1 MDGQNFQNGM
11 NNDQNVQSTPVEPV
25 VTPVS
30 TPMTETVN
38 VNTGSYSYQDNTAQY
53 GASMY
58 TQSAVV
64 EEEQKTPGLAIG
76 ALVMGIVS
84 IVLSCCCGSGIIFA
98 IAGLIMAIV
107 ANKKQKSGVGT
118 AALICSI
125 VGIVFNAIM
134 LIYYIVVYAAAV
146 MAEM

>member
-1 MDGQNFQNGM
+1 MDGQNFQNGF
-11 NNDQNVQSTPVEPV
+11 NNEQNVQGTPV

-64 EEEQKTPGLAIG
+64 EEPKTPGLAIG

-125 VGIVFNAIM
+125 VGIVFNGIM
-134 LIYYIVVYAAAV
+134 LIYYFVVGASAY
-146 MAEM
+146 MSEL